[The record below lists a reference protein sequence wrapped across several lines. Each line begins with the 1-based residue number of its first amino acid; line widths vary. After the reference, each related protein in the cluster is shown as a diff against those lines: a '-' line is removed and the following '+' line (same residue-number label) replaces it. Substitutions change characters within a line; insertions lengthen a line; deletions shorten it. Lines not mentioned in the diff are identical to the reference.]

1 MISLVDMRPAWGRP
15 TGAQQRRLPLR
26 QEHLAEIIDLAKNLD
41 DPIQHH
47 RLRCRAAYLNK
58 PFSYNP
64 LIARKLPIRVIVTFL
79 TTQEVVAQAPRMVS
93 TPPPPSSRLATSF
106 PVMMSSPLP
115 VRTFSTAVTVST
127 KPSGLA
133 PGKSAVRAARFT
145 TTGLL

>member
-64 LIARKLPIRVIVTFL
+64 LIARKLPIRVTIGRRTSVSSARASARGLKTLARPAATTKDGIDPVHARL
-79 TTQEVVAQAPRMVS
+79 T
-93 TPPPPSSRLATSF
+93 SRRW
-106 PVMMSSPLP
+106 PL
-115 VRTFSTAVTVST
+115 
-127 KPSGLA
+127 
-133 PGKSAVRAARFT
+133 
-145 TTGLL
+145 